1 MDGDA
6 DVVSDAERLAAL
18 DRRLRR
24 RFRTRE
30 SELVLAGETRTFL
43 HPASAEELID
53 EEAFERDER
62 LPYWAD
68 LWPSARVLADWIV
81 GGEDRPAPTRVL
93 ELGCGMG
100 YVASALALARHEVV
114 ATDYYEE
121 ATEFTAVNVWKVA
134 GAVVEARMVDW
145 RHFPSDLGRFDLV
158 VASDVLYERQYAEL
172 VAGAL
177 DRALSSR
184 GRAIIADPGRI
195 AVEAF
200 VEECGR
206 RGLQAGRLRAV
217 PFVEGPVKQTITL
230 WEARR

>member
-1 MDGDA
+1 MT
-6 DVVSDAERLAAL
+6 DAERLAAL
-18 DRRLRR
+18 DRSLRR

-30 SELVLAGETRTFL
+30 SELLLAGEMRAFL

-53 EEAFERDER
+53 EEAFEQDER

-81 GGEDRPAPTRVL
+81 GGDARPTPTRTL

-100 YVASALALARHEVV
+100 FVASALALAGHEVV

-121 ATEFTAVNVWKVA
+121 ATEFTAVNVWSVA
-134 GAVVEARMVDW
+134 GVVAETRMVDW
-145 RHFPSDLGRFDLV
+145 RRFPTDLGRFDLV
-158 VASDVLYERQYAEL
+158 VASDVLYERSYAE
-172 VAGAL
+172 VVPGAL
-177 DRALSSR
+177 DRALSAR

-200 VEECGR
+200 VEACGS
-206 RGLQAGRLRAV
+206 RGLRTGKRLV
-217 PFVEGPVKQTITL
+217 TPFVEGPVRQTITL
-230 WEARR
+230 WEVRR